1 VVKTRGAV
9 LMEAPVK
16 GSRARLEIVDLEV
29 DEPRRNEL
37 GVRMVASGLC
47 HSDDHLATGDLVAGI
62 YPFCLGH
69 EGAGIVE
76 KVGPQTDGFEVGD
89 HVVFTFLPVCG
100 RCRWCASGMQ
110 NLCDLGKYLKAGTR
124 PDDTGS
130 FRMHLPDGSDVGQLA
145 GISTFAEHTTVSVL
159 SAVKVDRDLP
169 LDKLCL
175 LGCAVGTGWGS
186 AVNSAAVRSGD
197 TVIVMGVGGIGI
209 NAVQGAAHAGASHVI
224 AVDPVAMKRDVAL
237 KLGATQAFADI
248 AQAADVARS
257 LTNGQG
263 ADSAVVTVGVIT
275 GEHIAQAFSA
285 VRKAGTVVV
294 TGAGDGAEVGI
305 PVSINELTMHQKRL
319 QGSLFGASNPTF
331 DILRQTQLYRTG
343 QLRLDELVTTTYR
356 LDDINQGYADMLAGK
371 NIRGVVLFD

>member
-1 VVKTRGAV
+1 MRTRGAV
-9 LMEAPVK
+9 IRKAPEK
-16 GSRARLEIVDLEV
+16 GSRVALEVIDLEL

-47 HSDDHLATGDLVAGI
+47 HSDDHMVTGDVQLDI
-62 YPFCLGH
+62 FPFCVGH

-76 KVGPQTDGFEVGD
+76 KVGPDTDGFEVGD

-110 NLCDLGKYLKAGTR
+110 NLCDLGRYIKAGTR
-124 PDDTGS
+124 PDDSGT
-130 FRMHLPDGSDVGQLA
+130 FRMHLPDGSNVGQLA
-145 GISTFAEHTTVSVL
+145 GISTFAEHTTVNVQ

-186 AVNSAAVRSGD
+186 AVNSAAVRPGD

-209 NAVQGAAHAGASHVI
+209 NAVQGAAHVGASEVI
-224 AVDPVAMKRDVAL
+224 AVDPVAMKREVAL
-237 KLGATQAFADI
+237 KLGATHACADI
-248 AQAADVARS
+248 AEAADLARS
-257 LTNGQG
+257 MTNGQG
-263 ADSAVVTVGVIT
+263 ADSAIVTVGVIT

-294 TGAGDGAEVGI
+294 TAAGDASAVGI

-331 DILRQTQLYRTG
+331 DILRQAHMYRTG
-343 QLRLDELVTTTYR
+343 QLRLDELITTTYT
-356 LDDINQGYADMLAGK
+356 LDEINQGYADMLAGK
-371 NIRGVVLFD
+371 NIRGVILFD